1 MTIVQIVHSP
11 IATSVR
17 QYQRNWEVENYRHR
31 LSATMGFDTCSFDIH
46 GTRDEMEEF
55 FFSGLGRQVTRY
67 SNDGGYICWQ
77 GQIMSLTLNEPG
89 FQMRVSL
96 DEMFNRIIVR
106 YIPIDTSTNP
116 PTESAETST
125 TAVNNAASQAK
136 YGVKELIYRPAHI
149 TRLNNA
155 DATQQGDILLGQYK
169 EPRRSG
175 QISSGDNDPKLF
187 IECEGYMHT
196 LDWVVYNQTVSSG
209 TDNLNTLVAAV
220 LATTCGQFVAS
231 SDTSNST
238 GLSAQKYFNRDDTGL
253 TVVQTL
259 ASLGDTGLNRWLC
272 NMFEDRKIVY
282 SQSYDINSN
291 IVSYYRSSQN
301 ERQEIRDLFGR
312 IIPPW
317 ELRPGKW
324 IRTMDVFPWYPTP
337 ATLPEDY
344 TALYIE
350 AIDWSEPDSLQLQGS
365 PGDKLQVI
373 LARQANQG
381 DVLL

>member
-175 QISSGDNDPKLF
+175 Q
-187 IECEGYMHT
+187 
-196 LDWVVYNQTVSSG
+196 
-209 TDNLNTLVAAV
+209 
-220 LATTCGQFVAS
+220 
-231 SDTSNST
+231 
-238 GLSAQKYFNRDDTGL
+238 
-253 TVVQTL
+253 
-259 ASLGDTGLNRWLC
+259 
-272 NMFEDRKIVY
+272 DRKSV
-282 SQSYDINSN
+282 
-291 IVSYYRSSQN
+291 V
-301 ERQEIRDLFGR
+301 
-312 IIPPW
+312 
-317 ELRPGKW
+317 
-324 IRTMDVFPWYPTP
+324 
-337 ATLPEDY
+337 
-344 TALYIE
+344 
-350 AIDWSEPDSLQLQGS
+350 
-365 PGDKLQVI
+365 
-373 LARQANQG
+373 
-381 DVLL
+381 